1 MKRAS
6 QISFLALI
14 YIVGI
19 ITLWHFG
26 IQYFNL
32 PTFIVP
38 YPGSVF
44 ASLGNDPIFYL
55 YHFSI
60 TAEEAVSGA
69 AIGFVS
75 GLLLGIFL
83 RFGEV
88 IAQAIHPI
96 IVASQIFPKEA
107 LAPIFLLVL
116 GFGIKSKVAISSL
129 ISFFPVVIATHRG
142 LLETPTSYVNVA
154 KVIGANGWNRFF
166 LVQLPYAAPYIFS
179 SLRLCV
185 TLSVIGAIV
194 GEFVGSSGGLGYLI
208 RLSIGEQAT

>member
-1 MKRAS
+1 M
-6 QISFLALI
+6 
-14 YIVGI
+14 
-19 ITLWHFG
+19 
-26 IQYFNL
+26 
-32 PTFIVP
+32 
-38 YPGSVF
+38 
-44 ASLGNDPIFYL
+44 
-55 YHFSI
+55 
-60 TAEEAVSGA
+60 
-69 AIGFVS
+69 
-75 GLLLGIFL
+75 
-83 RFGEV
+83 

-208 RLSIGEQAT
+208 RLSIGEQATERVYAALLLLGFLGGTMYLFAIFAEQVLFRRYTKYGVRL